1 MLLPV
6 PACSARGFPLL
17 HVLTSPSFPLSL
29 ITAWFSSLMPRYVQW
44 HLTWF

>member
-17 HVLTSPSFPLSL
+17 HVLTSTRIVCSFDQQPPWWVGHGVS
-29 ITAWFSSLMPRYVQW
+29 PQG
-44 HLTWF
+44 